1 MRRRTFAGGIA
12 ALALVVTA
20 SVPAVGPVTAHG
32 RSPAT
37 FGRSGQDVRFATF
50 NVSLNRTAEG
60 ELVANLA
67 QPYDGSD
74 PFAPGASNET
84 LRRWQAANVAEVI
97 QIQRPD
103 VLLLN
108 EFDYDAAG
116 AALDGFRANYL
127 GVGQNGAEP
136 IDYPYTFVAPSNTG
150 IPSGFD
156 LNNDGT
162 IGGGD
167 DAFGFG
173 LYPGQYG
180 MVVLS
185 KYPIIEPFA
194 RTFQT
199 FRWADMPGN
208 QIPAGFYD
216 DAELA
221 SLRLSSKSHWDLP
234 VVVGWRVVH
243 FLASHPTPP
252 VFDGPEDRN
261 GRRNHD
267 EIRFWADY
275 VTPGQG
281 RYIYDDK
288 FAAGQWGGRRGGLL
302 PGTAFVIA
310 GDQNADPY
318 DGDSTDDAIDQ
329 LLDSFWISDP
339 APTSAGGVEAAA
351 QGGANAAHIGD
362 PALDTADFNDT
373 IGASGNL
380 RADYVLPS
388 RWLRVTDS
396 GVFWPTADDPA
407 SRLTG
412 AFEFAQYQRDGIGFP
427 TSDHR
432 MVWVDIRAEVTKFG
446 RRARGTRRCVP
457 SSECSRGLDAFV
469 GRGEARRRESRCE

>member
-1 MRRRTFAGGIA
+1 MRRRTFAGGMA
-12 ALALVVTA
+12 AIALVITVLGPGVQSVDARGVRPA
-20 SVPAVGPVTAHG
+20 SFGPHG
-32 RSPAT
+32 H
-37 FGRSGQDVRFATF
+37 DVRFATF

-67 QPYDGSD
+67 EPYDGSD

-97 QIQRPD
+97 QLQRPD

-116 AALDGFRANYL
+116 TAIDSFRTNYL
-127 GVGQNGAEP
+127 AVSQNGAEP
-136 IDYPYTFVAPSNTG
+136 IDYPYVFVAPSNTG

-173 LYPGQYG
+173 AYPGQYG
-180 MVVLS
+180 MAVLS

-216 DAELA
+216 DAERA
-221 SLRLSSKSHWDLP
+221 ALRLSSKSHWDVP
-234 VVVGWRVVH
+234 IRIGWRTVH
-243 FLASHPTPP
+243 LLASHPTPP
-252 VFDGPEDRN
+252 VFDGAEDRN

-275 VTPGQG
+275 VSPAKS

-288 FAAGQWGGRRGGLL
+288 FAARQWGGRRGGLV
-302 PGTAFVIA
+302 PGATFVIA
-310 GDQNADPY
+310 GDQNADPN
-318 DGDSTDDAIDQ
+318 DGDSTDDAIHQ
-329 LLDSFWISDP
+329 LLDSFWVADP

-351 QGGANAAHIGD
+351 QGGANAAHVGD
-362 PALDTADFNDT
+362 PAQDTADFNDA

-380 RADYVLPS
+380 RVDYVLPS
-388 RWLRVTDS
+388 RHLRVNGT
-396 GVFWPTADDPA
+396 GVFWPTLDDPA

-412 AFEFAQYQRDGIGFP
+412 VFNFAQFVRDGIGFP

-432 MVWVDIRAEVTKFG
+432 MVW
-446 RRARGTRRCVP
+446 
-457 SSECSRGLDAFV
+457 LDV
-469 GRGEARRRESRCE
+469 RVR